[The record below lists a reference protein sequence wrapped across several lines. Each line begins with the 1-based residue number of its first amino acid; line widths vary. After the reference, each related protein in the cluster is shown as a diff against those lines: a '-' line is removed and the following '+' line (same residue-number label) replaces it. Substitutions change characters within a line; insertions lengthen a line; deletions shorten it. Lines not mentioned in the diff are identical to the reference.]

1 MEQSKEKSEEK
12 PEEPIEEPKETN
24 EHEPEQL
31 KQMNDQLKILLEEV
45 SAVKKELKEKEDLS
59 VKIKE
64 LTEEIASLKMN
75 MISKNDLKIDFKTLS
90 GKTFSQYVK
99 KSDKIKDLKQRIQ
112 EKENTP
118 IEELNLFLDK
128 QLLND
133 NSTVAES
140 NIKETSNL
148 YLIKAKEDF
157 LNFAS
162 YNEKIF
168 IINAL
173 KDNVFRKIKNCLYSA
188 RRHGDDANNFHK
200 HCDNQGELLYVIKAK
215 NNVVFAIYVSKPL
228 FSDNNTR
235 TDSLQMVISPS
246 HNFAVKSLND
256 HATYH
261 NNPNSGATFHCM
273 QLNTPFLS
281 SNCVDIQS
289 CSDFNLP
296 CYPTG
301 NSSYQIK
308 ELEVFSLEKSD

>member
-1 MEQSKEKSEEK
+1 MEQPKDAT
-12 PEEPIEEPKETN
+12 IEN
-24 EHEPEQL
+24 EQL
-31 KQMNDQLKILLEEV
+31 KQMNDQLKTLLEEV
-45 SAVKKELKEKEDLS
+45 TAVKKELKEREDLS
-59 VKIKE
+59 EKIKA
-64 LTEEIASLKMN
+64 LTDEIATLKMD
-75 MISKNDLKIDFKTLS
+75 MICKHDLKIDFKTLA
-90 GKTFSQYVK
+90 GKKISQYVK
-99 KSDKIKDLKQRIQ
+99 KSDKIKDIKQRIQ

-118 IEELNLFLDK
+118 IEELSLFLDK

-148 YLIKAKEDF
+148 YVVKAKDDF
-157 LNFAS
+157 LNFATAD
-162 YNEKIF
+162 EKMF

-173 KDNVFRKIKNCLYSA
+173 KDNVYRKIRTFLYSA
-188 RRHGDDANNFHK
+188 RKHGDDANNFHK
-200 HCDNQGELLYVIKAK
+200 HCDNQGELLYVVKST

-228 FSDNNTR
+228 LSDNNSR

-261 NNPNSGATFHCM
+261 NNPNAGAKFHCM

-281 SNCVDIQS
+281 SNCCDIQS
-289 CSDFNLP
+289 CNDFNLP

-301 NSSYQIK
+301 NSSYQIQ